1 MRSKTVR
8 AAGPHSDDV
17 TPLTLKWIFALTL
30 DLGGHRQLI
39 GERNFNDDAL
49 AAELGVADLE
59 EHFKNRRFHFDDE
72 DDDDSPPKREASF
85 RHKVLD
91 RMAEEQSLFLREF
104 PSPSYPDNL
113 TVNLGQLSQL
123 IGLEEIDRALLGFCV
138 LLHSDALLEEA
149 TDQLGQIGFNRTL
162 RVLSHLLGH
171 PPEAIRQHLSAH
183 SPLVRTGLVEVN
195 MSRTYRSGLIDRL
208 GVGNKDLL
216 HDLRFHQGSPIGLF
230 QSAFRKAPEG
240 ELCIDDY
247 RHLALPLSI
256 VRPYLKR
263 AIQDASRGVNVLI
276 YGPPGTGKSQ
286 LPRLLAEELKAEL
299 YEIACTN
306 RDGDPIDGRGRLCA
320 LRTAMGI
327 LNQKATMLVLDEIE
341 DLISEPSIYSPDQ
354 GKRKGWINRMLE
366 ENSLPCFWLTN
377 NIQALDNAY
386 IRRFDLLLE
395 LQNPPK
401 AERERIIRNAA
412 GELEDAL
419 LLRMASHEHLT
430 PAVATRALRVAESL
444 RGSADAPNLNRAVEY
459 MVNATLQAQGFD
471 KLARAQDQ
479 VLPAFYSPEQS
490 NTDVPLEGL
499 LEGLTHN
506 RDARL
511 CFYGPPG
518 TGKTAYGHWLAREI
532 GQPLLVKRVSDLV
545 SPYLGM
551 TEKNLAHAFQQARD
565 EDAVLLLDEVD
576 SFLQERRHAQHSWEV
591 TAVNEM
597 LMQMDS
603 HRGLLIA
610 STNLMDY
617 LDQAALRRFDLK
629 VGFGYL
635 RPEQVSHLFRLHLEQ
650 MGLSAPSAEQDAKV
664 RRLQRLTPGDF
675 ATLARRSRFRPFSDA
690 DEFFHTLQSE
700 LALKEAPAQRPIGFV
715 H

>member
-1 MRSKTVR
+1 
-8 AAGPHSDDV
+8 
-17 TPLTLKWIFALTL
+17 
-30 DLGGHRQLI
+30 
-39 GERNFNDDAL
+39 
-49 AAELGVADLE
+49 
-59 EHFKNRRFHFDDE
+59 
-72 DDDDSPPKREASF
+72 
-85 RHKVLD
+85 
-91 RMAEEQSLFLREF
+91 
-104 PSPSYPDNL
+104 
-113 TVNLGQLSQL
+113 
-123 IGLEEIDRALLGFCV
+123 
-138 LLHSDALLEEA
+138 
-149 TDQLGQIGFNRTL
+149 
-162 RVLSHLLGH
+162 
-171 PPEAIRQHLSAH
+171 
-183 SPLVRTGLVEVN
+183 
-195 MSRTYRSGLIDRL
+195 
-208 GVGNKDLL
+208 
-216 HDLRFHQGSPIGLF
+216 
-230 QSAFRKAPEG
+230 
-240 ELCIDDY
+240 
-247 RHLALPLSI
+247 
-256 VRPYLKR
+256 
-263 AIQDASRGVNVLI
+263 
-276 YGPPGTGKSQ
+276 
-286 LPRLLAEELKAEL
+286 
-299 YEIACTN
+299 
-306 RDGDPIDGRGRLCA
+306 
-320 LRTAMGI
+320 
-327 LNQKATMLVLDEIE
+327 MLVLDEIE

-366 ENSLPCFWLTN
+366 ENLLPCFWLTN

-401 AERERIIRNAA
+401 AERERIIRNA
-412 GELEDAL
+412 GGDLEDAL
-419 LLRMASHEHLT
+419 VLRMAGHENLT

-444 RGSADAPNLNRAVEY
+444 RGLADAPNLNHAVEY

-471 KLARAQDQ
+471 KLARTQDQ
-479 VLPAFYSPEQS
+479 ILPVFYSPEQS

-499 LEGLTHN
+499 LEGLSHN

-532 GQPLLVKRVSDLV
+532 GRPLLVKQVSDLV

-576 SFLQERRHAQHSWEV
+576 SFLLERRHAQHSWEV

-610 STNLMDY
+610 STNLMEN

-635 RPEQVSHLFRLHLEQ
+635 RPEQVCHLFRMHVEQ
-650 MGLSAPSAEQDAKV
+650 MGLSAPGPEQDV
-664 RRLQRLTPGDF
+664 RLRTLQRLTPGDF
-675 ATLARRSRFRPFSDA
+675 ATLARRSRFRPFSDV
-690 DEFFHTLQSE
+690 DEFFRALQSE